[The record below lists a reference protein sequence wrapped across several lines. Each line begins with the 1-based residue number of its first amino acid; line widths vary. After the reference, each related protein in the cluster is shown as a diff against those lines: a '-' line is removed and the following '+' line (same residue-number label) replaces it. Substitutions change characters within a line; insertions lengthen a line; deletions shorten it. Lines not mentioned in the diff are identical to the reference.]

1 MVASPVVLDRQP
13 VTQLLI
19 EVAGCGI
26 LRQQMTLTVMKDEN
40 SRFLLPSSV
49 RHRSAVPARD
59 AEVGSVDP
67 GHVNGLGKVRP
78 GERR

>member
-26 LRQQMTLTVMKDEN
+26 LRQQMTLTVMKDEKQQI
-40 SRFLLPSSV
+40 FAAIKCGIAALCQPTMQKSV
-49 RHRSAVPARD
+49 ALTQ
-59 AEVGSVDP
+59 GM
-67 GHVNGLGKVRP
+67 
-78 GERR
+78 